1 MPMPYDFFVY
11 KIFIHNKGQM
21 NLMSE
26 INIFGSEP
34 LTVGKPGEGANSK
47 TFKLSQIHW
56 IAKDQK
62 DQRCDEENTIGN
74 TSKCITAFLE
84 REIGC
89 SMNLQ
94 ESGHDSNV

>member
-1 MPMPYDFFVY
+1 
-11 KIFIHNKGQM
+11 M

-26 INIFGSEP
+26 NNIFGSEA
-34 LTVGKPGEGANSK
+34 LTLSKPGVGANSK
-47 TFKLSQIHW
+47 PFKLSQIHW
-56 IAKDQK
+56 KAKDQK

-84 REIGC
+84 REAGC

-94 ESGHDSNV
+94 ESGYGSNM

>member
-1 MPMPYDFFVY
+1 
-11 KIFIHNKGQM
+11 M
-21 NLMSE
+21 NLLSTS
-26 INIFGSEP
+26 NVFGSEP
-34 LTVGKPGEGANSK
+34 LTMSKPGKGANSK

-62 DQRCDEENTIGN
+62 DQRCNEENTIGN

-94 ESGHDSNV
+94 ESELGSKV

>member
-1 MPMPYDFFVY
+1 MPYDFFVY
-11 KIFIHNKGQM
+11 KIFIHNKDQM
-21 NLMSE
+21 YLMST
-26 INIFGSEP
+26 NNVFGSEA
-34 LTVGKPGEGANSK
+34 LTVSKPGEGANSK

-56 IAKDQK
+56 IARDQK
-62 DQRCDEENTIGN
+62 YQKCDEENTIGN

-94 ESGHDSNV
+94 KSKHGWKV